1 MNMNK
6 ISIPQ
11 PGHWALISL
20 PRREQRE
27 RMLACIATL
36 AMETPVLVLDG
47 GMLFNAYRV
56 VMAAHG
62 QTRILSRI
70 RFARAFTCYQMVALL
85 ERTPAEN
92 AYVVVLDLLSTFQ
105 DENVKT
111 GERIHLL
118 KKCIPHLERLSQ
130 FCGALVSVGT
140 LASMLPESQPLF
152 HILEAEA
159 AQVYARH
166 VPALPEKAAR
176 LF

>member
-1 MNMNK
+1 
-6 ISIPQ
+6 
-11 PGHWALISL
+11 
-20 PRREQRE
+20 
-27 RMLACIATL
+27 MLACIATL

-56 VMAAHG
+56 VMSVYG
-62 QTRILSRI
+62 QTRVLSRI
-70 RFARAFTCYQMVALL
+70 RFARAFTCYQMAALL
-85 ERTPAEN
+85 ERTPAED

-118 KKCIPHLERLSQ
+118 KNCLPHLARLSQ
-130 FCGALVSVGT
+130 VRGALVSVGT

-152 HILEAEA
+152 RILEAEA
-159 AQVYARH
+159 AQVYERH
-166 VPALPEKAAR
+166 VPELSEKATR